1 MPDSFSPPARKE
13 CGKMPSTSGSA
24 HQSHGRPIGFP
35 PTASA
40 TMVVLQRELLQ
51 MKWGRMP
58 ISGLTQKSKVNR
70 PQGKQ
75 LASYKPRTGKSINL
89 FFAIVSF
96 SAFVITH
103 YHQHRLEGRSFSS
116 SSNTP

>member
-1 MPDSFSPPARKE
+1 
-13 CGKMPSTSGSA
+13 MPSTSGSA

-58 ISGLTQKSKVNR
+58 ISGLTQK
-70 PQGKQ
+70 
-75 LASYKPRTGKSINL
+75 
-89 FFAIVSF
+89 
-96 SAFVITH
+96 
-103 YHQHRLEGRSFSS
+103 
-116 SSNTP
+116 